1 MPSNLMMMMV
11 MVMMSRF
18 PLRLA
23 KQGIIMEMGGCFEL
37 NGNMLN
43 TVMTEI
49 MFNILEQFFA
59 FDDG

>member
-1 MPSNLMMMMV
+1 MMMV
-11 MVMMSRF
+11 MMVPSLA
-18 PLRLA
+18 LRLA

-43 TVMTEI
+43 SDMTEI

-59 FDDG
+59 FDNG